1 MTADT
6 SASVGDLRAFERD
19 LLYAVR
25 ALERD
30 NDTPPK
36 GLAIKAYLDEQHDD
50 DLNHSRLYQ
59 NLDQLIKRGLLRK
72 GKKDD
77 RTNEYA
83 TTDRTRTLLEAF
95 ARRRARQT
103 GVELEIESAPDQID
117 PDHVDATEETE
128 SVPEQTN
135 ADVTEREGES

>member
-1 MTADT
+1 MSADF
-6 SASVGDLRAFERD
+6 SWSVENLRAFERD
-19 LLYAVR
+19 LLFAVR

-30 NDTPPK
+30 NNTPPK
-36 GLAIKAYLDEQHDD
+36 GLALKAYLDEQHDEEI
-50 DLNHSRLYQ
+50 NHSRVYQ
-59 NLDQLIKRGLLRK
+59 NLDELADRGLLRK

-83 TTDRTRTLLEAF
+83 TTDRTCTLLEAF

-103 GVELEIESAPDQID
+103 GVELETESAPEQID
-117 PDHVDATEETE
+117 PNHADVTEEAE

-135 ADVTEREGES
+135 ADVTEQEGES

>member
-1 MTADT
+1 MSETARFEF
-6 SASVGDLRAFERD
+6 GQFRAFERD

-36 GLAIKAYLDEQHDD
+36 GLAIKAYLDDQHDE

-59 NLDQLIKRGLLRK
+59 NLDQLTERGLLRK

-83 TTDRTRTLLEAF
+83 TTDRTCTLLEAF

-103 GVELEIESAPDQID
+103 GVELETESAPDQINPNHAD
-117 PDHVDATEETE
+117 VTEEAE

-135 ADVTEREGES
+135 ADVTEQEGES